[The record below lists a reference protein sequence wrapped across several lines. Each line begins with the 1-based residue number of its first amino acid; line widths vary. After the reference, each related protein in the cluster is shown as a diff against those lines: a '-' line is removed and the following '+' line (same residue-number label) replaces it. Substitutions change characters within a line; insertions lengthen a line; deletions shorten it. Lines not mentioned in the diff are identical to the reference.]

1 VTRPK
6 LTAPQAAL
14 LKEMQESHTGG
25 LFIDKWRRYWRT
37 AEALEAK
44 GYIKREA
51 VEFTGRQINHGR
63 RPQMRLRKENMNRY
77 ELVDWTPERHPRILL
92 ARACSPRRRR
102 SLAFLTNMELRKVGT
117 MYINNGRKPR

>member
-1 VTRPK
+1 MTRPK

-44 GYIKREA
+44 GYVRRESP
-51 VEFTGRQINHGR
+51 GYSG
-63 RPQMRLRKENMNRY
+63 PQVWFEPIPA
-77 ELVDWTPERHPRILL
+77 DT
-92 ARACSPRRRR
+92 
-102 SLAFLTNMELRKVGT
+102 TNQEGT
-117 MYINNGRKPR
+117 QCASK